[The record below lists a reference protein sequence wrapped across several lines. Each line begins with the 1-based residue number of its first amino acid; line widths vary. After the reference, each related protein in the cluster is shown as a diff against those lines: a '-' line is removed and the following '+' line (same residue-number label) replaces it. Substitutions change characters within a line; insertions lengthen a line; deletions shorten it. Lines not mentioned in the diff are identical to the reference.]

1 MYKRQL
7 LEQRTE
13 LVRGGTPVGVVAQG
27 IGQSLGLLHN
37 RGTFGQRLGDG
48 GLVSLAQLGLLG
60 RSGLLQCFE
69 LGLERLNIC
78 LLYTSIRRLKPN
90 PTNNRHRI

>member
-1 MYKRQL
+1 MLVILPL

-48 GLVSLAQLGLLG
+48 GLVSLAQLGFLAAPAPSVLRTG
-60 RSGLLQCFE
+60 
-69 LGLERLNIC
+69 
-78 LLYTSIRRLKPN
+78 T
-90 PTNNRHRI
+90 